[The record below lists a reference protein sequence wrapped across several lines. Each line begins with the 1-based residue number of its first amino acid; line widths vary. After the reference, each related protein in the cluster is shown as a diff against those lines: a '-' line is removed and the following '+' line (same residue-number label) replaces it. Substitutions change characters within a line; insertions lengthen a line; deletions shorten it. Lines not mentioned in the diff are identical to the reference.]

1 MLNSTSTVLGTNL
14 ALTLHDRQKDITPVA
29 GSLLH
34 EMSAAVQN
42 ALTLAP
48 FDTNMVP
55 MIIEQASVG
64 VEGNVQRPYVPS
76 SHDSLMD
83 NYIKDISTHL
93 SQHVVFA
100 RTVVHKAMKTFEENL
115 QNAIGSYK
123 PRQPED
129 FFAVKFVKIPEFV
142 NTDLYEKEVQ
152 PLETTRVE
160 HLAFNLSTEINA
172 TDFDL
177 AAYLVTG
184 DEDLDKIIQS
194 WVADRSKET
203 LIGYL
208 FTPFSDLYK
217 LPLVS
222 MIDYCFVNFLLY
234 RNLNIKKDH
243 TFGLSSVQLE
253 YKTANNRDY
262 FAVEL
267 LIAVKLFR
275 SFIGNRYVI
284 TPDSRVSF
292 SYMSNDTYPLTI
304 FEENFEK
311 FTQNGGSLETIFG
324 FISSTYSGSDHLTY
338 DIKDLDNT
346 TYVNA
351 WKRTRGLYS
360 VYMEGNRTSIVRATI
375 KQIFPTVFE
384 SVDSEDFK
392 TFVTNTPQYKEE
404 TFKLV
409 SDYLDNADPECLNN
423 ITDLALEL
431 VGRIM
436 FRNTDAYKLLKEMYR
451 LSAQDND
458 IDMTQAALLA
468 ALKYVTQFMLSQ
480 LTITSVSQ

>member
-14 ALTLHDRQKDITPVA
+14 AMTLYDRQKDITPVA

-34 EMSAAVQN
+34 EMSAAIQN
-42 ALTLAP
+42 ATNILP

-64 VEGNVQRPYVPS
+64 VAGNLQQAYVPS

-100 RTVVHKAMKTFEENL
+100 RTVVHKAMTVFEENL
-115 QNAIGSYK
+115 QKTVGNYK

-129 FFAVKFVKIPEFV
+129 FFTVKFVALPEFA
-142 NTDLYEKEVQ
+142 NTDLYAKEVQ
-152 PLETTRVE
+152 PLETAKVD

-177 AAYLVTG
+177 ASYLVTG
-184 DEDLDKIIQS
+184 DEDLDKVIQG
-194 WVADRSKET
+194 WIADRTKET

-208 FTPFSDLYK
+208 FVPFSDLYK
-217 LPLVS
+217 LPVVS
-222 MIDYCFVNFLLY
+222 LIDYCFVNFLLY

-262 FAVEL
+262 FGAEL
-267 LIAVKLFR
+267 VSAVKLFR
-275 SFIGNRYVI
+275 SFISNRYVI

-292 SYMSNDTYPLTI
+292 SYMGTDTYPLTI
-304 FEENFEK
+304 IEENFEK
-311 FTQNGGSLETIFG
+311 FTQSGGSLESIFG
-324 FISSTYSGSDHLTY
+324 YISSSYSGSDHLTH
-338 DIKDLDNT
+338 DIKELDNT
-346 TYVNA
+346 TYVNT

-360 VYMEGNRTSIVRATI
+360 IYMEGNRTSIVRASI
-375 KQIFPTVFE
+375 KQVFPTVFD
-384 SVDSEDFK
+384 SVDSEDFT

-480 LTITSVSQ
+480 LSISSVSQ